1 KSLLMS
7 VFIPEMGENHSE
19 DRNSNTYRFLCP
31 YTGQF
36 QCKITNIVFDMK
48 EKGEMLYRIV
58 SWDTHLLDGL
68 GHMQPAGPLY
78 NIDCFEGS
86 VSHLHLPH
94 CEVISEEHQVELAV
108 ARFTGENLEVIKP
121 LRVTDTHVIV
131 AIHGLSLFG
140 LIRKIFP
147 ARSMSAQVLLF
158 YKPITGMQNLK
169 QLHIHLLPRVVPV
182 KEVQDQ
188 HMDFKHITTSSTC
201 QLTPGRKYRP
211 SCDHYV
217 PQPKV
222 TIFDCDYGPNYHPT
236 FEVFLEADHVTVKL
250 LDENEEEVWETHRL
264 YLTEDKCTSLFFHLI
279 QRVSSVMEIA
289 DCLKSKNMI
298 TDEMYSNIQAAST
311 SHQRMR
317 FLYDAL
323 QTTGK
328 AGKAEL
334 YEILKEK
341 MPHLV
346 EDLESG
352 PSQCFRMP
360 RST

>member
-1 KSLLMS
+1 MGLL
-7 VFIPEMGENHSE
+7 
-19 DRNSNTYRFLCP
+19 TCRFLCP
-31 YTGQF
+31 HAGQF
-36 QCKITNIVFDMK
+36 QCKITNIVFEME
-48 EKGEMLYRIV
+48 EKGEVQYRIV
-58 SWDTHLLDGL
+58 SWDTRLLDGL

-78 NIDCFEGS
+78 EIDCCEGS

-94 CEVISEEHQVELAV
+94 CEVTSEEHQVELV
-108 ARFTGENLEVIKP
+108 VGHFTGENVEVIKP
-121 LRVTDTHVIV
+121 LKVTDTHVIV

-140 LIRKIFP
+140 LISKIFP
-147 ARSMSAQVLLF
+147 ARSISAQVLLF

-169 QLHIHLLPRVVPV
+169 QLHIHLLPRMVPV

-236 FEVFLEADHVTVKL
+236 FEVFLEADHVTVSL
-250 LDENEEEVWETHRL
+250 LDENNKEVWEPHQL
-264 YLTEDKCTSLFFHLI
+264 YLTKGNYMTPLGNAHNKNVPGVAFVETHKNKLI

-289 DCLKSKNMI
+289 DCLKSKNTI

-311 SHQRMR
+311 SQQRMR
-317 FLYDAL
+317 VLYDTL
-323 QTTGK
+323 QTAGI

-341 MPHLV
+341 MPHLM

-352 PSQCFRMP
+352 PSQA
-360 RST
+360 